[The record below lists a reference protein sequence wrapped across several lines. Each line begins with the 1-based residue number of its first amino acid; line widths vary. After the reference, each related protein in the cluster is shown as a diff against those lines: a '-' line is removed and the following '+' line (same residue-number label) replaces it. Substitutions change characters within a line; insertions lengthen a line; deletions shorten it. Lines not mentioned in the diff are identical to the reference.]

1 MAMKVSKGGKALVAR
16 IEKAATLA
24 FFGADLVR
32 IAENMEVSYETIRD
46 WKKYEEWDATL
57 ERLRE
62 TQRQAATTK
71 IEALT
76 IRAIE
81 GLENSL
87 QSGNEGLR
95 LRASIWWLERGKVTL
110 PADTDVVLMNGPSR
124 VSYDPDNEPYEDPLV
139 AIARFRQDRLEL
151 FHFAYGREPV
161 DENDLR
167 DGLTALKAEWDEEKD
182 RYQSESGEPPGEYA
196 VSPPGTP

>member
-57 ERLRE
+57 EQLRD

-71 IEALT
+71 IDALT
-76 IRAIE
+76 IRAID

-87 QSGNEGLR
+87 QSSNEGIR
-95 LRASIWWLERGKVTL
+95 LRASIWWLERGKGTLQADSDVT
-110 PADTDVVLMNGPSR
+110 LMNGPCR
-124 VSYDPDNEPYEDPLV
+124 ISYDSDGEPDESPQV
-139 AIARFRQDRLEL
+139 MIARFRQARLSA
-151 FHFAYGREPV
+151 FQFVYRRNPV
-161 DENDLR
+161 DEEDMY
-167 DGLTALKAEWDEEKD
+167 GGLKALQATLEKAPAPTWGK
-182 RYQSESGEPPGEYA
+182 SKESVGENA
-196 VSPPGTP
+196 A